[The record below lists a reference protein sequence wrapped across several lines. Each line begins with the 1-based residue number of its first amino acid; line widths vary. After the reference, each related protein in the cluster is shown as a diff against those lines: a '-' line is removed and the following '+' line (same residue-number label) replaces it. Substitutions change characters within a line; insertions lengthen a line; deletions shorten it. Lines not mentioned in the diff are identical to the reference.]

1 MWIHVRIYL
10 ELTRRLLQSALA
22 EHDPA
27 GAGGAP
33 GLGRTSSANGKST
46 GVLCSFSGGVHR
58 SRPTAHPRPPRP
70 RSRRR
75 CQSSAARGLDAADR
89 HPEVVTADGLE
100 FVSHGHTENAST
112 RCGPRRAGLPKE
124 KATIAGGFKNAGGVD
139 GSRTRDP
146 RRDRQSSIAPR
157 ARVPS
162 SVGRAPELLTRAK
175 VALSPSR
182 RNRCDIGPR

>member
-124 KATIAGGFKNAGGVD
+124 KA
-139 GSRTRDP
+139 P
-146 RRDRQSSIAPR
+146 
-157 ARVPS
+157 
-162 SVGRAPELLTRAK
+162 LL
-175 VALSPSR
+175 VALKMLAEWTGVEPATPGVTDRAALHRAHASHQALAARPS
-182 RNRCDIGPR
+182 C